1 MLLAGRR
8 HKSHG
13 CKGASRRH
21 QNTKRRDAA
30 GFARQWKANDLGHEG
45 LTYTVIV
52 PRQGTEEAMVGEAME
67 RAMALARKFI
77 AKARECL
84 ATDLGSFVRA

>member
-1 MLLAGRR
+1 
-8 HKSHG
+8 
-13 CKGASRRH
+13 
-21 QNTKRRDAA
+21 
-30 GFARQWKANDLGHEG
+30 
-45 LTYTVIV
+45 
-52 PRQGTEEAMVGEAME
+52 MVGEAME